1 MDFWWC
7 YRSSSRLEADVLR
20 YAICGVILCA
30 VIGGAYYLGY
40 SAGANN
46 TRVEYV
52 EKQVEVIKYVEVE
65 RGKIHSSP
73 NINRDTAVRMLHEG
87 QF

>member
-1 MDFWWC
+1 M
-7 YRSSSRLEADVLR
+7 VIR

-40 SAGANN
+40 SAGADN

-52 EKQVEVIKYVEVE
+52 TKEVEVIKY
-65 RGKIHSSP
+65 K
-73 NINRDTAVRMLHEG
+73 RDTLFWVLVGWALLCIAYADIPMQRKTSA
-87 QF
+87 

>member
-7 YRSSSRLEADVLR
+7 YRGSSRLEADVLR

-52 EKQVEVIKYVEVE
+52 TKEVEVIKYVETE
-65 RGKIHSSP
+65 RGKIYSAP
-73 NINRDTAVRMLHEG
+73 NIGRDSALRVLHNSEL
-87 QF
+87 

>member
-1 MDFWWC
+1 M
-7 YRSSSRLEADVLR
+7 EADVLR

-65 RGKIHSSP
+65 RGKIYSAP
-73 NINRDTAVRMLHEG
+73 NADRVQILDFMHKDRL
-87 QF
+87 

>member
-1 MDFWWC
+1 MV
-7 YRSSSRLEADVLR
+7 SLGATMVR

-40 SAGANN
+40 NAGANN

-73 NINRDTAVRMLHEG
+73 NISRDTAVRMLHEG

>member
-1 MDFWWC
+1 MGV
-7 YRSSSRLEADVLR
+7 AR
-20 YAICGVILCA
+20 YAICGVIFCA
-30 VIGGAYYLGY
+30 IVGGAYYLGY
-40 SAGANN
+40 NAGSSN

-73 NINRDTAVRMLHEG
+73 NISRDNAVRMLHEG

>member
-1 MDFWWC
+1 MG
-7 YRSSSRLEADVLR
+7 ATMVR

-40 SAGANN
+40 NAGANN

-65 RGKIHSSP
+65 RGKIYSSV
-73 NINRDTAVRMLHEG
+73 NIGRNTAVGLLNKG

>member
-1 MDFWWC
+1 MV
-7 YRSSSRLEADVLR
+7 SLGATMVR
-20 YAICGVILCA
+20 YAICGVILC
-30 VIGGAYYLGY
+30 VIIGGAYYLGY
-40 SAGANN
+40 SSGTNN

-65 RGKIHSSP
+65 RGKIYSSP
-73 NINRDTAVRMLHEG
+73 NIGRDTAVRMLHEG

>member
-1 MDFWWC
+1 MV
-7 YRSSSRLEADVLR
+7 SLGATMVR

-40 SAGANN
+40 NAGTNN

-52 EKQVEVIKYVEVE
+52 EKQVEVIKYVETE
-65 RGKIHSSP
+65 RGKIYSAP
-73 NINRDTAVRMLHEG
+73 NIGRDSALRMLHNGEL
-87 QF
+87 